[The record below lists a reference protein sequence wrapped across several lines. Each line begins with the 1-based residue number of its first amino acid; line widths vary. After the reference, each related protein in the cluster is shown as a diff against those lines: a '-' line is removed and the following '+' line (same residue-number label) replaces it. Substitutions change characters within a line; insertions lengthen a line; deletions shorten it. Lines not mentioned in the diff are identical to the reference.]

1 MKNELPPS
9 REVRIRENSPIT
21 DVEQVAFSI
30 YTGDAGNLAAN
41 MIRLELLME
50 SKQAK
55 ALDALAVILK
65 QKLIKDGYIVISD
78 IDEGVKHWHEDDVL
92 GEHFNGTE

>member
-1 MKNELPPS
+1 MQPELPFSEAIPPS

-21 DVEQVAFSI
+21 DVERVAFSI

-41 MIRLELLME
+41 LIKLELMVE
-50 SKQAK
+50 SRQAK

-65 QKLIKDGYIVISD
+65 NKLIKDGYIVISD
-78 IDEGVKHWHEDDVL
+78 IDESVEQWHEDSVL
-92 GEHFNGTE
+92 D